1 MIAGEMTDRG
11 LRFGD
16 AMMTPRIDRNDA
28 RLNAADDLTI
38 NGARGRL
45 RSAKKI
51 VPARRF
57 NDPVARATTGPSA
70 DLTTSAVPN
79 SEAAARSAMNVPV
92 VGNGLFLRVVRT
104 VPAVVAH
111 RDPLDPSVAAG
122 AVRRIGLVD
131 VDLPEVAR
139 RNAPNAGTSGN
150 NACRDLPPQS
160 FE

>member
-1 MIAGEMTDRG
+1 MIAGEMTDRD

-16 AMMTPRIDRNDA
+16 AMMTRPIDRKDA
-28 RLNAADDLTI
+28 RLNAADDLKI

-51 VPARRF
+51 VPGRRF
-57 NDPVARATTGPSA
+57 NDRAAGATTGPSA
-70 DLTTSAVPN
+70 DLTISAVPN
-79 SEAAARSAMNVPV
+79 SEAAGRNATNVP
-92 VGNGLFLRVVRT
+92 VGNGLFLRAVRT
-104 VPAVVAH
+104 VLAVVAH
-111 RDPLDPSVAAG
+111 HGRLDPSVAAG

-150 NACRDLPPQS
+150 NACRDLPPQF